1 MLSQQM
7 LQMQQ
12 EQVGNQMQQHHEH
25 LVAAQPFKGH
35 GSESRGTN
43 PGAAV
48 VGSGVGGGNAADR
61 SPARAAR
68 HGERRGG
75 GGTTRKQHRGCISP
89 TLSFA
94 SRASSSGYLGGAR
107 GGGGDGEEVAAR

>member
-25 LVAAQPFKGH
+25 PGGAAQPFKGH
-35 GSESRGTN
+35 NEHRGTH
-43 PGAAV
+43 PDRTAV
-48 VGSGVGGGNAADR
+48 IGSGVGGGHAA
-61 SPARAAR
+61 PARAVR
-68 HGERRGG
+68 RSERRGG
-75 GGTTRKQHRGCISP
+75 GGGTRKQHRGCISP

-94 SRASSSGYLGGAR
+94 SRASSSGYLGGTR